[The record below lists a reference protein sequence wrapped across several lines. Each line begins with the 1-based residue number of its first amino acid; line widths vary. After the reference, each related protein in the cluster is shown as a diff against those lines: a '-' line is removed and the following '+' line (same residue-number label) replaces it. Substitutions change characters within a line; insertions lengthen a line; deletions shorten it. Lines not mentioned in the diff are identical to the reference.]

1 MSEKE
6 TLLPFFQIK
15 PSAATALFRRLK
27 RSGTTGLTDGD
38 ARNQVAAASPVER
51 AALFFFALH
60 PELTDESG
68 AEAIARAI
76 IAAKSPKNAGDADE
90 PLRLMRLYCAAA
102 KKNPAF
108 AAKTDEFEN
117 LLNDA
122 SDCRLGGAVLSEIDD
137 AFYADGFV
145 KAVSPDWSRTTRDAL
160 VLPPVSGLRDAA
172 ERPFSETTAKALI
185 RAVVLMILRDGFAAV
200 PTAAVCRADENGTLW
215 FAAPPFHAVL
225 NGAERRFAAAI
236 AVAVLKKD
244 DRKIASAL
252 LASGFAPPL
261 FPARD
266 LSDLLNESA
275 DFAPA
280 DRLAFIMKK
289 LTGNG
294 FDPPFS
300 LRCAVFALIAAN
312 DLCPPEHRR
321 AAWRSAAT
329 DLADFAD
336 KGLELPESDDAE
348 RFRLAF
354 GLADGQAERLELRG
368 RKAAAF
374 QNDFAAL
381 KPLLK
386 SNTIAARLTAKSG
399 AFKKIAPFA
408 LIVGTA
414 LIARFWIIGKAG

>member
-1 MSEKE
+1 M
-6 TLLPFFQIK
+6 PFFQIK
-15 PSAATALFRRLK
+15 PSGATALFSRLK
-27 RSGTTGLTDGD
+27 KSGATGLLD
-38 ARNQVAAASPVER
+38 AGVPLSDDAARDLVAAASPAER

-60 PELTDESG
+60 PELTDENRAG
-68 AEAIARAI
+68 TIARAI
-76 IAAKSPKNAGDADE
+76 VAAKDRKTADGAFDAF
-90 PLRLMRLYCAAA
+90 RLMRLYCAAA
-102 KKNPAF
+102 EKNPAF
-108 AAKTDEFEN
+108 AAKADEFEN

-122 SDCRLGGAVLSEIDD
+122 TDCRLAGAALSGIDD

-145 KAVSPDWSRTTRDAL
+145 KAVPPDWSRTTRDAL
-160 VLPPVSGLRDAA
+160 VLSPVSGVPDDDV
-172 ERPFSETTAKALI
+172 RPFSETTAKALI

-215 FAAPPFHAVL
+215 FAAPPFRAVL
-225 NGAERRFAAAI
+225 NNAERRFVSAV

-244 DRKIASAL
+244 DRKIVSAL

-261 FPARD
+261 FSARD

-275 DFAPA
+275 GFSPA
-280 DRLAFIMKK
+280 DRLSFIMKK

-321 AAWRSAAT
+321 AAWRSAAE

-336 KGLELPESDDAE
+336 KGLDLPESDDAE
-348 RFRLAF
+348 RFKQAF
-354 GLADGQAERLELRG
+354 GLGDGQAERLELRG
-368 RKAAAF
+368 KKAAAF